1 MDEAVEVACTARLHL
16 GFLDLSFTLGRRF
29 GSIGLSLDRPETR
42 LWLSRANET
51 RVQGAEHPRAAA
63 YLAAIAAHLGIRG
76 GHALTVLSSI
86 AAHAGLG
93 SGTQLALGIA
103 AALRRLHG
111 LPANPGEDARVLGR
125 GHRSGIG
132 IFLFQQGGFVV
143 DGGRGG
149 ERAPPLLS
157 RLAVP
162 DDWRIL
168 LLQDHAHEGLSGP
181 EEIAAF
187 AALAP
192 LPDRLSS
199 CICRLVLMQ
208 ALPALAEDDLETFG
222 AAVTE
227 VQAIAGDH
235 FAPAQGARFT
245 SPRVAAALD
254 HARAAGAT
262 GIGQSSWG
270 PSGFAFLRG
279 EAEAERIATSL
290 RERVGGLDISVCK
303 ALNRGASVM
312 VRPGR

>member
-1 MDEAVEVACTARLHL
+1 MLDSDRARN
-16 GFLDLSFTLGRRF
+16 
-29 GSIGLSLDRPETR
+29 
-42 LWLSRANET
+42 SRSA
-51 RVQGAEHPRAAA
+51 
-63 YLAAIAAHLGIRG
+63 
-76 GHALTVLSSI
+76 
-86 AAHAGLG
+86 
-93 SGTQLALGIA
+93 IA

-199 CICRLVLMQ
+199 RICRLVLMQ

-245 SPRVAAALD
+245 SPRRRRR
-254 HARAAGAT
+254 ARSRTRGRSDRDRPKLVGTVRLRFPARRGGSRADSDLAT
-262 GIGQSSWG
+262 G
-270 PSGFAFLRG
+270 A
-279 EAEAERIATSL
+279 
-290 RERVGGLDISVCK
+290 VGGSGHQRLQ
-303 ALNRGASVM
+303 GAES
-312 VRPGR
+312 RSAP